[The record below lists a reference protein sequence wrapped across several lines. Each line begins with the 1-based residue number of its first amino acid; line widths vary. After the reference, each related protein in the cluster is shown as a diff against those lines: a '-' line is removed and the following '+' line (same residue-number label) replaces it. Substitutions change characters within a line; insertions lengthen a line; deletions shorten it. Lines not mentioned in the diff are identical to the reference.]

1 MASVLDILI
10 SIIFGGALVVIL
22 LTATDLLNDNAAA
35 TYGERLV
42 QESLIAVSQQV
53 EGDFRNMGFAVP
65 DSQQV
70 ILIAESTRVRFR
82 IDLPPFGSVDTL
94 TYSQGSPTE
103 LASTTNDQD
112 CYLYRQRGSGPREV
126 VGIVTNF
133 GLGYL
138 NSQLGRLTFPVPD
151 SLMRSIRQIE
161 INLEVQNPSAP
172 YRSRDMIGEGER
184 DALYSSIAWKQTRL
198 VAENLDR

>member
-10 SIIFGGALVVIL
+10 SIIFGGALIVIL
-22 LTATDLLNDNAAA
+22 LTATGLLNDNVAT
-35 TYGERLV
+35 TYGDRLV
-42 QESLIAVSQQV
+42 QESLIAISQQV

-65 DSQQV
+65 DSQLV
-70 ILIAESTRVRFR
+70 VLIAESTRVRFR
-82 IDLPPFGSVDTL
+82 IDLPPFGSIDTL
-94 TYSQGSPTE
+94 TYSLGDPSE
-103 LASTTNDQD
+103 LASTPNEQD
-112 CYLYRQRGSGPREV
+112 RYLYRERGNGPREV

-133 GLGYL
+133 GLGYI
-138 NSQLGRLTFPVPD
+138 NSQQARLYFPVSD
-151 SLMRSIRQIE
+151 SLLRTIRQVE

-198 VAENLDR
+198 AMENLDR